1 MRLVVLAVG
10 RLKAGPE
17 RDLVARYRERADSA
31 GRSLGLPAT
40 ETLEIE
46 EGRAGRAPD
55 RVADE
60 GARLLAQPLLAG
72 AAAVAFDERGRAD
85 LTSEEF
91 ADRLQRWRDAARP
104 ALALVVG
111 GPDGLAESVRARADL
126 VLAYGRL
133 TLPHQLVRVLALEQ
147 LYRAMTILS
156 GHPYHRGDQ
165 AGR

>member
-17 RDLVARYRERADSA
+17 RDLVARYRERCDAS
-31 GRSLGLPAT
+31 GRALGFSAT
-40 ETLEIE
+40 ESVELD

-55 RVADE
+55 RITDE
-60 GARLLAQPLLAG
+60 GARLLAHHSLAG
-72 AAAVAFDERGRAD
+72 AALVAFDERGRSD
-85 LTSEEF
+85 LASEDFSE
-91 ADRLQRWRDAARP
+91 RLRGWRDGARP
-104 ALALVVG
+104 ALVLAVG
-111 GPDGLAESVRARADL
+111 GADGLAEPVRARADL
-126 VLAYGRL
+126 VLAFGRL

-165 AGR
+165 GGR